1 MTDHVERDCLPK
13 VRVNYNNVNAE
24 NGNGEADNILVRM
37 AARNN
42 SQKFLAKLGFFQ
54 STKLPLHT
62 VEWTSK
68 STKSLPLSSKGKK
81 ANRTGEKQNEQR
93 RR

>member
-24 NGNGEADNILVRM
+24 NGEADNILVRM

-42 SQKFLAKLGFFQ
+42 SQKFLAKLGF
-54 STKLPLHT
+54 
-62 VEWTSK
+62 
-68 STKSLPLSSKGKK
+68 
-81 ANRTGEKQNEQR
+81 
-93 RR
+93 

>member
-37 AARNN
+37 EARNN
-42 SQKFLAKLGFFQ
+42 SQKFLAKLG
-54 STKLPLHT
+54 S
-62 VEWTSK
+62 
-68 STKSLPLSSKGKK
+68 
-81 ANRTGEKQNEQR
+81 
-93 RR
+93 

>member
-1 MTDHVERDCLPK
+1 MEGDCLPK

-24 NGNGEADNILVRM
+24 NGEADNILVRI

-81 ANRTGEKQNEQR
+81 ANRTGEKQN
-93 RR
+93 